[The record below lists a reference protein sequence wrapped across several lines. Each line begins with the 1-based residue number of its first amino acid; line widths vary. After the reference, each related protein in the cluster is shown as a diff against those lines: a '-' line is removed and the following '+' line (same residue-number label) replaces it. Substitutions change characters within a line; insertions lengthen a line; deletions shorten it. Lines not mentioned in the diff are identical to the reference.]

1 MTTMRLLSLSAAFLA
16 VCSIAVA
23 ESWQAPGLASVGELR
38 LGGMWAAAQ
47 TRNADRMAAPPLDQ
61 QKFILADLSLE
72 QIPGRRFVEYSGD
85 ISGRWIGAAAF
96 LSPIYPKPFAAFP
109 EIMAQI
115 PGYQKADG
123 HFGADQQLPTIDPKR
138 DTPILW
144 GNGRILIGL
153 VEVYDCTGDKAALE
167 MARKLGDY
175 LVATDP
181 VYNKP
186 ENLAVGG
193 TYAEGFVTCY
203 FSVIEGLVAIGRVT
217 KDDRYVNEAK
227 RIADLALTIDNFDG
241 VHCHGRLTAVRAFA
255 DLYALTQDTR
265 WRDAAER
272 DWKIFMEQHRLPTAG
287 LKEVLNAGCNRDEGC
302 AQSDW
307 LRLNLS
313 LWHLTGNGR
322 YLDEAE
328 RCLKGHFIANQ
339 FPNGGSGHRTFY
351 QIGGQPVAFRPEGG
365 EEEAW
370 WCCSKHW
377 ARAGVDV
384 ARFAVTGGE
393 QGPSVNLIVDCEG
406 MVAGPKGQWRVAVR
420 ETEDGAK
427 VSLTS
432 PAKTR
437 TALHIH
443 RPAWTSQGARIEAPA
458 TFAVNETKDAWLVE
472 GEWDGLQEVSV
483 HLPMDLRSEAAP
495 GNAAVLLR
503 GHDLLAAH
511 PGPTNAWL
519 LDAMPGGRP
528 TVLWAAALPAKDG
541 RVVVP
546 ASMDPNADPAKPE
559 QWKLMELA
567 PVRSTAGQPH
577 VAAWFSFNLRGA
589 TSEEVMALVNKW
601 CQASSSIWPSS
612 PPEDCPFL
620 PSKSLPSIRFTGRH
634 AEYTEADT
642 WYPSWAS
649 DGNLYSPWTDGTV
662 NGLSSMSMMGAN
674 ATTGYATIVGDD
686 PLALQVNDQG
696 VYVSD
701 PSPYGGRYPCGS
713 LVHEGVWY
721 YGTYCLSGGN
731 TDHEG
736 ITYNWPWLGPVVGFR
751 YSTDFGKTW
760 TQTPHTPEK
769 PLFGENGLNGQH
781 PVKIG
786 SPHFVDFGK
795 NMEHSPDG
803 KAYLVCHGAIDAD
816 PKPRFAN
823 LSWITG
829 DQVYLIRVAPSIEN
843 INDASKYEFFAGFDE
858 QQQPI
863 WSKDF
868 STIKPIAEWNNN
880 MGCVTMTYNAS
891 LKRYLMCVTDGTN
904 TTGRFNS
911 YILESDQ
918 IAGPWQLVTYLK
930 DFGEQAYFVNVPSK
944 FIAADGRTFWLC
956 YSANFSQGYNGV
968 RFEPRPVGSRYAMCL
983 QEVTIP

>member
-1 MTTMRLLSLSAAFLA
+1 MTHARFLSLCLLL
-16 VCSIAVA
+16 VA
-23 ESWQAPGLASVGELR
+23 TSYVIGDETWKSPELASVEELR
-38 LGGMWAAAQ
+38 LMGLWGEAQ
-47 TRNADRMAAPPLDQ
+47 TRSANRMAASPLDQ

-72 QIPGRRFVEYSGD
+72 QIPGRRFTEYSGD

-96 LSPIYPKPFAAFP
+96 LAPVYPKPFAAFS
-109 EIMAQI
+109 EIMSQI

-153 VEVYDCTGDKAALE
+153 VEAYQCTGNKTALE

-175 LVATDP
+175 LVATDS

-186 ENLAVGG
+186 ENLGVGG

-203 FSVIEGLVAIGRVT
+203 FSVIEGLVGVGRVT
-217 KDDRYVNEAK
+217 KDDRYINEAK
-227 RIADLALTIDNFDG
+227 RIAELALTIKNFDG
-241 VHCHGRLTAVRAFA
+241 IHCHGRLTAVRAFA
-255 DLYALTQDTR
+255 DLYAVTHDTH

-272 DWKIFMEQHRLPTAG
+272 DWKIFMEQYRLPTGG
-287 LKEVLNAGCNRDEGC
+287 LKEVLAAGCNRDEGC

-313 LWHLTGNGR
+313 LWQLTGEGR

-339 FPNGGSGHRTFY
+339 FPNGGSGHRTLY
-351 QIGGQPVAFRPEGG
+351 QIGGHPVAFRPEGG

-377 ARAGVDV
+377 ARAGVDI
-384 ARFAVTGGE
+384 ARFAVTSTE
-393 QGPSVNLIVDCEG
+393 QGPSINLIVDCEG
-406 MVAGPKGQWRVAVR
+406 HVAGPGGKWQVTLR
-420 ETEDGAK
+420 ETEAGARI
-427 VSLTS
+427 SLQGPT
-432 PAKTR
+432 KTKATLR
-437 TALHIH
+437 IH
-443 RPAWTSQGARIEAPA
+443 RPAWALQDAKIETPA
-458 TFAVNETKDAWLVE
+458 TLAVSETKDAWLVE
-472 GEWDGLQEVSV
+472 GVWDGLQELSV
-483 HLPMDLRSEAAP
+483 HLPTSLRSEAAP
-495 GNAAVLLR
+495 DGAAVLLR

-511 PGPTNAWL
+511 PCPANAWL
-519 LDAMPGGRP
+519 LDAMPNTRP
-528 TVLWAAALPAKDG
+528 TVLWAAALPVKDG

-546 ASMDPNADPAKPE
+546 ASIEPNADPAKPE
-559 QWKLMELA
+559 QWKILELA
-567 PVRSTAGQPH
+567 PLRSVAGQPH
-577 VAAWFSFNLRGA
+577 VATWFSFRLRSA
-589 TSEEVMALVNKW
+589 TPEETMALVNK
-601 CQASSSIWPSS
+601 CLASGAVCPSK
-612 PPEDCPFL
+612 PPEDCPFP
-620 PSKSLPSIRFTGRH
+620 PSPSLSGIRFTGRH

-649 DGNLYSPWTDGTV
+649 DGNLYSPWTDGSV
-662 NGLSSMSMMGAN
+662 NGLSSMSMLGSN
-674 ATTGYATIVGDD
+674 ATTGHATIVGDD
-686 PLALQVNDQG
+686 PLKLQVIDQG
-696 VYVSD
+696 VFVSD

-713 LVHEGVWY
+713 LVHNGVWY

-760 TQTPHTPEK
+760 TQTPHTPER

-795 NMEHSPDG
+795 NMEHAPDG
-803 KAYLVCHGAIDAD
+803 KAYLVCHGAVDSD

-829 DQVYLIRVAPSIEN
+829 DQVYLIRVVPSIEN

-858 QQQPI
+858 RQQPI

-880 MGCVTMTYNAS
+880 MGCVTMTYHAP
-891 LKRYLMCVTDGTN
+891 LRKYLMCVTDGTN
-904 TTGRFNS
+904 TTGRFNT

-918 IAGPWQLVTYLK
+918 IAGPWRLVTYLK

-944 FIAADGRTFWLC
+944 FITAGGRTFWLC
-956 YSANFSQGYNGV
+956 YSANFSQGFNGV
-968 RFEPRPVGSRYAMCL
+968 RFESRPAGSRYAMCL
-983 QEVTIP
+983 QEVVIP